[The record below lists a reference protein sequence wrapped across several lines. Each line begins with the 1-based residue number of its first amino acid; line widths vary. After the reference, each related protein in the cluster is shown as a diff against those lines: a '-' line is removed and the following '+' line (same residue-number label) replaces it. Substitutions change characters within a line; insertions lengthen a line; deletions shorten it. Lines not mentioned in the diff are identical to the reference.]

1 MSASVDRAD
10 APAPKPW
17 WQSRTI
23 VAIGVSLAAKL
34 ALLAGVEIEVQ
45 DVTEIA
51 LLVLALVADIGGIW
65 GRNRARRPI
74 RWRAPAPVPAD
85 ADAPARERMHGHPLE
100 QLSPDP
106 GRPAARDWF
115 SPRGPFDDQH

>member
-1 MSASVDRAD
+1 MS
-10 APAPKPW
+10 APKPW

-65 GRNRARRPI
+65 GRNRAKRPI
-74 RWRAPAPVPAD
+74 RWRAARTDDPFGALPEL
-85 ADAPARERMHGHPLE
+85 DAPAVERMHNHPLE
-100 QLSPDP
+100 PMPTDP
-106 GRPAARDWF
+106 GRPPARDWF